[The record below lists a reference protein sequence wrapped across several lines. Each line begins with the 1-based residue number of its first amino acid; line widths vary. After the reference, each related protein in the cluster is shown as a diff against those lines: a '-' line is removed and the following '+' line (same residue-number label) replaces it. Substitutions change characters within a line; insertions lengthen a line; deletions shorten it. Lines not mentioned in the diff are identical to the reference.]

1 MNFAHDSILVMLE
14 TAATGGLEKSSAG
27 LLAAAAAV
35 GTPVALIVAPA
46 DGLITQIAG
55 PVARQG
61 DADARD
67 RAAELAREIA
77 ALSVSLHSTLVTVAV
92 RHALEP

>member
-1 MNFAHDSILVMLE
+1 
-14 TAATGGLEKSSAG
+14 
-27 LLAAAAAV
+27 
-35 GTPVALIVAPA
+35 
-46 DGLITQIAG
+46 LITQIAG

-92 RHALEP
+92 RHALES